1 MVNRIG
7 EAARC
12 PGFYLRA
19 GERGKGKIL
28 LTLSPS
34 PLAVIES
41 GWTSLEY
48 SQELPSIMDIF
59 FQSQTWVSLVML
71 TAMEIV
77 LGIDNLV
84 FLSILSSRLPP
95 ARQKP
100 ARSIGVFLAL
110 IGRLLLLYCVS
121 WLMHLTR
128 PLFYLLGQE
137 FSGRDL
143 ILVAGGLFLLA
154 KSTHEIVRRTEHPT
168 TVQTPTAENG
178 TSFAWVLLQILALD
192 LVFSID
198 SVITAVGMARDF
210 VVMATAMIIAVGVML
225 ISVNKVAE
233 FIDRY
238 PSLRVLALAFL
249 MLIGVMLVADGVGRD
264 IPKGYIYFAMS
275 FSLMVEVINL
285 RKRSRPSSTG

>member
-1 MVNRIG
+1 
-7 EAARC
+7 
-12 PGFYLRA
+12 
-19 GERGKGKIL
+19 
-28 LTLSPS
+28 
-34 PLAVIES
+34 
-41 GWTSLEY
+41 
-48 SQELPSIMDIF
+48 MDIF
-59 FQSQTWVSLVML
+59 FESQTWVSLVML

-84 FLSILSSRLPP
+84 FLSILAGRLPP

-100 ARSIGVFLAL
+100 VRRIGLSLAL
-110 IGRLLLLYCVS
+110 AGRLLLLYCVS

-128 PLFYLLGQE
+128 PLFTLGGQE

-143 ILVAGGLFLLA
+143 ILLGGGLFLLG
-154 KSTHEIVRRTEHPT
+154 KSTHEIVRRTEQPAAA
-168 TVQTPTAENG
+168 QTPAAESG
-178 TSFAWVLLQILALD
+178 TFAWVLLQILALD

-210 VVMATAMIIAVGVML
+210 VIMATAMIIAVGVML

-249 MLIGVMLVADGVGRD
+249 MLIGVMLIADGIGRD
-264 IPKGYIYFAMS
+264 IPKGYIYFAMA
-275 FSLMVEVINL
+275 FSLMVEIINL
-285 RKRSRPSSTG
+285 RKRSRLSHQRQGALLPGKE